1 MNILVE
7 ITLGENNEYLDSKVV
22 ATHKNM
28 SELVIQGQ
36 ILDRIFLNDVNEYG
50 EEIETLVH
58 QFIEIKPD
66 GTTGKMFTTKMVRI
80 LPY

>member
-22 ATHKNM
+22 TTHKNM

-36 ILDRIFLNDVNEYG
+36 ILDRIFLN

>member
-7 ITLGENNEYLDSKVV
+7 ITLGADNEYLDSKVV

-28 SELVIQGQ
+28 GELIIQGQ
-36 ILDRIFLNDVNEYG
+36 ILDRIFLNDVKEYG
-50 EEIETLVH
+50 EEVETLIH
-58 QFIEIKPD
+58 QFIEVKPD
-66 GTTGKMFTTKMVRI
+66 GATGKMFTTKMVRI